1 MNGLQPSDHKRK
13 TILLIII
20 SSIIRLLLS
29 GIVELNND
37 EVYYWTYAK
46 ELQWNYFDHPPLV
59 GVCIRFFTAG
69 LHWNHEFF
77 IRLASVIGAAI
88 STWLIYL
95 SGKSLS
101 SERTGWI
108 AACLFTASF
117 YSSVIAG
124 LLILPDSPQMV
135 FWMLSVYLII
145 RIAGSKRSFSI
156 NINLILLGISIGLCI
171 LSKVHGI
178 FCWLGFGGFIL
189 FHKRSLLKNPF
200 LYISALITAAMLVP
214 SFLWTIS
221 NKMSTVDYHGSR
233 ILIRHFQFDSF
244 IRELL
249 GSFAYNNPLNVIL
262 LVASL
267 VALKWKLKQYSL
279 ILWLGLPLI
288 LTVIFLSLFN
298 DTLPHWSGPAYSTL
312 ILLTAA
318 RLSGINSRKVKKW
331 TTAGISLTA
340 GVLLTAICIINYWP
354 GTLGNKSIP
363 DFGKHDITLDMS
375 GWRNFGKDFSNLY
388 KEDKKSAKDS
398 PRFIFS
404 NYWFP
409 AAHLDFYV
417 ARPIGLFVKG
427 IGDINAIHHFAWL
440 NEKLP
445 ELKPGEDAYYIGI
458 SNFYEPVP
466 EAITKRFSEVSAP
479 VSIPQIRNGKVARY
493 FYVYRLKGYKE
504 MVE

>member
-1 MNGLQPSDHKRK
+1 MNGLPPSDHKRN
-13 TILLIII
+13 TVLLIII

-46 ELQWNYFDHPPLV
+46 ELQWNYFDHPPMV

-77 IRLASVIGAAI
+77 IRLSSVMGAAI

-95 SGKSLS
+95 SGRSLKN
-101 SERTGWI
+101 ELTGWI

-117 YSSVIAG
+117 YSSIIAG

-135 FWMLSVYLII
+135 FWMLSVYLMI
-145 RIAGSKRSFSI
+145 RITGSKSSSFI
-156 NINLILLGISIGLCI
+156 NINLILLGVSIGLCT

-178 FCWLGFGGFIL
+178 FCWLGFGGYIL
-189 FHKRSLLKNPF
+189 FHKKALLKNPF
-200 LYISALITAAMLVP
+200 LYISALITLGMLVP
-214 SFLWTIS
+214 SFLWTMS

-267 VALKWKLKQYSL
+267 ISLKWKNYSL
-279 ILWLGLPLI
+279 VLWLGLPLI
-288 LTVIFLSLFN
+288 LTVLFLSLFN

-318 RLSGINSRKVKKW
+318 HLSEVNSRKVKKW
-331 TTAGISLTA
+331 IATSISLTA
-340 GVLLTAICIINYWP
+340 VALLMAVCIINYWP
-354 GTLGNKSIP
+354 GTLGSRSMP
-363 DFGKHDITLDMS
+363 DFGKHDVTLDMS
-375 GWRNFGKDFSNLY
+375 GWRAFGKDFGMLY
-388 KEDKKSAKDS
+388 KDDNNPAKDS

-417 ARPIGLFVKG
+417 ARPLGLHLKAV
-427 IGDINAIHHFAWL
+427 GDINAIHHFAWL
-440 NEKLP
+440 NKKLP

-466 EAITKRFSEVSAP
+466 EAITKQFSKVAEP
-479 VSIPQIRNGKVARY
+479 ISIPQTRNGKPARY
-493 FYVYRLKGYKE
+493 FYVYRLKGYQP
-504 MVE
+504 

>member
-1 MNGLQPSDHKRK
+1 MNGLPPSDHKRN
-13 TILLIII
+13 TVLLIII

-46 ELQWNYFDHPPLV
+46 ALQWNYFDHPPMV

-77 IRLASVIGAAI
+77 IRLASVMGAAI

-95 SGKSLS
+95 SGRSLKN
-101 SERTGWI
+101 ELTGWI

-135 FWMLSVYLII
+135 FWMLSVYLMI
-145 RIAGSKRSFSI
+145 RITGSKSGSFI
-156 NINLILLGISIGLCI
+156 NVSLILLGISIGLCT

-178 FCWLGFGGFIL
+178 FCWFGFGGYIL
-189 FHKRSLLKNPF
+189 FHKRTLLKNPF
-200 LYISALITAAMLVP
+200 LYISVLITLGMLAP

-267 VALKWKLKQYSL
+267 IALKWKNYSL
-279 ILWLGLPLI
+279 VLWLGLPLV
-288 LTVIFLSLFN
+288 LTVLFLSLFN
-298 DTLPHWSGPAYSTL
+298 DTLPHWSGPAHSTL

-318 RLSGINSRKVKKW
+318 HLSEVNSRKVKKW
-331 TTAGISLTA
+331 TTASISLTTMA
-340 GVLLTAICIINYWP
+340 LLMAVCIINYWP
-354 GTLGNKSIP
+354 GTPGSKSMP
-363 DFGKHDITLDMS
+363 EFGKNDITLDMS
-375 GWRNFGKDFSNLY
+375 GWRAFGKDFSRLY
-388 KEDKKSAKDS
+388 KDEKNPAKDS

-417 ARPIGLFVKG
+417 ARPLGLHLKAV
-427 IGDINAIHHFAWL
+427 GDINAIHHFAWL
-440 NEKLP
+440 NKKLP

-466 EAITKRFSEVSAP
+466 EAITKQFSEVTEP
-479 VSIPQIRNGKVARY
+479 ISIPQTRNGKPARY
-493 FYVYRLKGYKE
+493 FYVYRLKGYQP
-504 MVE
+504 

>member
-1 MNGLQPSDHKRK
+1 MNGLQPSDFNKK
-13 TILLIII
+13 TVLLIII
-20 SSIIRLLLS
+20 STIVRLLLS

-46 ELQWNYFDHPPLV
+46 ELQWNYFDHPPMV

-77 IRLASVIGAAI
+77 IRLASVTGAAI

-95 SGKSLS
+95 SGKSLGN
-101 SERTGWI
+101 EKTGWI

-135 FWMLSVYLII
+135 FWMLSVYLMI
-145 RIAGSKRSFSI
+145 RIIGSKSNSFI
-156 NINLILLGISIGLCI
+156 NFNLILLGISIGLCT

-178 FCWLGFGGFIL
+178 FCWIGFGGYVL
-189 FHKRSLLKNPF
+189 FHKRALLRNPF
-200 LYISALITAAMLVP
+200 LYISALITVGMLVP

-221 NKMSTVDYHGSR
+221 NEMSTVDYHGSR

-262 LVASL
+262 LVAAL
-267 VALKWKLKQYSL
+267 IALKRRLKKYSL
-279 ILWLGLPLI
+279 LLWLGLPLI
-288 LTVIFLSLFN
+288 LTVLFLSLFN
-298 DTLPHWSGPAYSTL
+298 DTLPHWSGPGYTSL
-312 ILLTAA
+312 LLLTAVY
-318 RLSGINSRKVKKW
+318 LNELDSRKVKKW
-331 TTAGISLTA
+331 TGASISLTTGA
-340 GVLLTAICIINYWP
+340 LFIAICIINYWP
-354 GTLGNKSIP
+354 GTLGSKSMP
-363 DFGKHDITLDMS
+363 GFGKHDVTLDMS
-375 GWRNFGKDFSNLY
+375 GWRDFGKDFSKFY
-388 KEDKKSAKDS
+388 EDDKQTATVA

-417 ARPIGLFVKG
+417 ARPLGLHLKAV
-427 IGDINAIHHFAWL
+427 GDINAIHHFAWL

-445 ELKPGEDAYYIGI
+445 ELNAGEDAYYISI

-466 EAITKRFSEVSAP
+466 EAITKQFSEVSAP
-479 VSIPQIRNGKVARY
+479 VSIPQKRNGKIARY
-493 FYVYRLKGYKE
+493 FYVYRLKGYQP
-504 MVE
+504 